1 MPTTGLLRASC
12 CCLRVST
19 FFNEPLYADVLLE
32 VIGFYYRDYADKRER
47 FRPYALIN
55 DILRYWRTLCLQY
68 EHQRR
73 TKRDEAGEKEA
84 DIVAFKADSALANLK
99 LRYSRLALCFSMVAM
114 LVGEPAGI
122 SPERVREMCQIVPSE
137 RWDHAAQRDSSGKA
151 SVLVPQIL
159 EAYEEFLT
167 LVSGKT
173 TILGRL
179 RDPDERRSLRDRASR
194 FGDLVFELLNHV
206 AVSDEQFRR
215 LVV

>member
-1 MPTTGLLRASC
+1 M
-12 CCLRVST
+12 
-19 FFNEPLYADVLLE
+19 
-32 VIGFYYRDYADKRER
+32 
-47 FRPYALIN
+47 
-55 DILRYWRTLCLQY
+55 CLQY

-84 DIVAFKADSALANLK
+84 DIVAFKAVSALANLK